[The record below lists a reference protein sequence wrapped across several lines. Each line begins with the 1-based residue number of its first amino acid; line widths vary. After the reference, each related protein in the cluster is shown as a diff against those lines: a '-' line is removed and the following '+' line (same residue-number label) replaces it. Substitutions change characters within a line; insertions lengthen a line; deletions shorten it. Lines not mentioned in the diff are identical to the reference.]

1 MHTPVRRHLIR
12 VLGAVGLVSALVLP
26 AAGPVSA
33 AEPALRVGTVQ
44 DLDHMNPYAT
54 ELFIGY
60 EIFGL
65 NYDLLVG
72 YDQDTQ
78 PAPGYAASWTQDG
91 TTWTFKID
99 PDLKWSDG
107 TAATSEDARWTLQK
121 LLDGQ
126 KADGYVGAGYLD
138 PYLTYAGV
146 TSVTAPDPQTLVLE
160 TATPNTQIL
169 TSYIPILPKHVW
181 ESRDIGTDL
190 NAAPVVGTGA
200 YQTAEW
206 KAGEYVR
213 MVRNPHYWGNK
224 GLEEEIFFQF
234 FKDEGAMTEAL
245 KAGDIDYARNITSD
259 QFESLK
265 GVEDIVT
272 LESALGAEANAFTQ
286 LNFNT
291 YDKEIE
297 GGGASTKALQDPL
310 FRDALGYAIDKQ
322 ALVDRVLGGHGLVG
336 STIIPPAMA
345 GGFWH
350 YEPET
355 PRTFD
360 IELAKSKLDA
370 AGYKLDASGKRLDK
384 EQKPI
389 NLRMIVPSTSATYAA
404 SAEFITSWWKEL
416 GIDMTTQALDQNTV
430 TALETPP
437 EGDPPGK
444 ADFDVVIWNWAGDVD
459 PNSLLN
465 ILTTSSIGSNS
476 DTFYSNPRYDELMVQ
491 QQAEP
496 DKTKRKAMVD
506 EMQELVYNQAPYHIL
521 FYDAAL
527 HAYRTDKFGGWRTQ
541 PAENGL
547 PFFAYGNDNYNFL
560 TAPEPAATPVPSLQA
575 PATSAPGAST
585 PAAAPATPAPTPAD
599 SSNTSGGGNTALLL
613 GGIALV
619 VVAVVVVVAMRRGRS
634 SAEEE

>member
-1 MHTPVRRHLIR
+1 MAARPRRR
-12 VLGAVGLVSALVLP
+12 
-26 AAGPVSA
+26 
-33 AEPALRVGTVQ
+33 
-44 DLDHMNPYAT
+44 
-54 ELFIGY
+54 
-60 EIFGL
+60 
-65 NYDLLVG
+65 
-72 YDQDTQ
+72 
-78 PAPGYAASWTQDG
+78 
-91 TTWTFKID
+91 
-99 PDLKWSDG
+99 
-107 TAATSEDARWTLQK
+107 
-121 LLDGQ
+121 
-126 KADGYVGAGYLD
+126 
-138 PYLTYAGV
+138 
-146 TSVTAPDPQTLVLE
+146 
-160 TATPNTQIL
+160 
-169 TSYIPILPKHVW
+169 
-181 ESRDIGTDL
+181 SRT
-190 NAAPVVGTGA
+190 
-200 YQTAEW
+200 
-206 KAGEYVR
+206 
-213 MVRNPHYWGNK
+213 
-224 GLEEEIFFQF
+224 
-234 FKDEGAMTEAL
+234 
-245 KAGDIDYARNITSD
+245 
-259 QFESLK
+259 
-265 GVEDIVT
+265 
-272 LESALGAEANAFTQ
+272 
-286 LNFNT
+286 
-291 YDKEIE
+291 
-297 GGGASTKALQDPL
+297 PL

-350 YEPET
+350 YEPEN

-360 IELAKSKLDA
+360 IELAKSKLEA

-384 EQKPI
+384 ELKPI

-416 GIDMTTQALDQNTV
+416 GIDMTTQSLDQNTV
-430 TALETPP
+430 TAMETPP

-496 DKTKRKAMVD
+496 DKAKRKVMVD

-575 PATSAPGAST
+575 PATVCARRVDPGGCTRDAGT
-585 PAAAPATPAPTPAD
+585 HPRR
-599 SSNTSGGGNTALLL
+599 LLEHERRWQH
-613 GGIALV
+613 GPPPRWGRSRRDRR
-619 VVAVVVVVAMRRGRS
+619 RRGRRHAAWPFVS
-634 SAEEE
+634 RRGMTRPPA